1 MKKKLGTNVYL
12 KPIKAGECYLFILY
26 IQRLKTVLVDY
37 LQHSLSSKKYIHYKN
52 NNTNQKIKL
61 RYYWNFSNPYLANVP
76 IEFHTLNTPT
86 AHGETNHVI
95 VIKKLID

>member
-12 KPIKAGECYLFILY
+12 KPIKVGECYLFILY

-52 NNTNQKIKL
+52 NNTNQK
-61 RYYWNFSNPYLANVP
+61 FSSPYLANVP
-76 IEFHTLNTPT
+76 IEFHALNTPA